1 MKRQSND
8 FLIHTNF
15 LTLIKISLFCYCKK
29 VFIFK
34 NIWMTWKNSVK
45 HYYLKKKVFTVLKFG
60 NIIGSD
66 YTQTKRVN
74 KDFWKKN

>member
-1 MKRQSND
+1 
-8 FLIHTNF
+8 
-15 LTLIKISLFCYCKK
+15 
-29 VFIFK
+29 
-34 NIWMTWKNSVK
+34 MTWKNSVK